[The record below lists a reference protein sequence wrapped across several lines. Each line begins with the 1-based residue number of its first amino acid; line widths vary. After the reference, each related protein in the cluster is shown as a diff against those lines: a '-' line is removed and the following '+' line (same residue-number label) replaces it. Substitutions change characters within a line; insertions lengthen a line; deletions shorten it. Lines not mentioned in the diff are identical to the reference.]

1 MRVWLPSRQGNG
13 ELADDG
19 EYDFEPRLAGGNIVE
34 FRGRNALAMAAALIV
49 SGVATVAAAHDRLV
63 HPPIHV
69 VTPTGR
75 SPITPYF
82 FPYGGRY
89 RYNSPGPVY
98 EELDYS
104 GPQPGWGPQP
114 GCRLWR
120 YNYRYWVC

>member
-1 MRVWLPSRQGNG
+1 V
-13 ELADDG
+13 
-19 EYDFEPRLAGGNIVE
+19 EY
-34 FRGRNALAMAAALIV
+34 RGQNALAMAAALIV
-49 SGVATVAAAHDRLV
+49 SGAATAAAAHDRLV

-69 VTPTGR
+69 ATPTGR

-98 EELDYS
+98 QELDYL
-104 GPQPGWGPQP
+104 GPQT

>member
-1 MRVWLPSRQGNG
+1 MGHSRRTV
-13 ELADDG
+13 L
-19 EYDFEPRLAGGNIVE
+19 VV
-34 FRGRNALAMAAALIV
+34 AAALII
-49 SGVATVAAAHDRLV
+49 SGAATSASAHDRRLT

-82 FPYGGRY
+82 FPYGSHY

-98 EELDYS
+98 YQLDY
-104 GPQPGWGPQP
+104 WGPDDS
-114 GCRLWR
+114 CRLWR

>member
-1 MRVWLPSRQGNG
+1 VG
-13 ELADDG
+13 
-19 EYDFEPRLAGGNIVE
+19 
-34 FRGRNALAMAAALIV
+34 FRGRNAPAMAAALIV
-49 SGVATVAAAHDRLV
+49 SGVATVAAAHDRSV

-69 VTPTGR
+69 ATPIGR

-104 GPQPGWGPQP
+104 GPYPGWGPQPGRGPQPGWGPQA